1 MHVTAIGRLALAR
14 IGDFPGAVLF
24 MGDSV
29 VYQYGPRVQRLLDE
43 GRLRK
48 TVYFLVGPSCAPFPG
63 ITRRG
68 PIGQCGAMLP
78 AARDLLAKEPVDT
91 VILGEFWAGNAGPD
105 TFVDRA
111 GQRMAL
117 VTDQAK
123 DAVYANLR
131 DFVRSLSSPTR
142 RVYLILA
149 APSDPRFDPR
159 RMIARS
165 ITGYR
170 IDPAARTGVPT
181 AELAR
186 AAAEIDARLSQIA
199 GLTGAA
205 TIDPFPDVCGEMP
218 RCAPFFGPGE
228 PKFADDKHL
237 RPVFVRDAITTF
249 DAILTGDEPPPAT
262 GPAVTGVGG
271 PPSGH

>member
-1 MHVTAIGRLALAR
+1 
-14 IGDFPGAVLF
+14 
-24 MGDSV
+24 
-29 VYQYGPRVQRLLDE
+29 
-43 GRLRK
+43 
-48 TVYFLVGPSCAPFPG
+48 
-63 ITRRG
+63 
-68 PIGQCGAMLP
+68 MLP

-199 GLTGAA
+199 GLTGAT

-237 RPVFVRDAITTF
+237 RPAFVRDAIKAF
-249 DAILTGDEPPPAT
+249 DAILTGEEPPPA
-262 GPAVTGVGG
+262 PG
-271 PPSGH
+271 PP